1 MKNNLNNTKIAVIG
15 NIAGGKPA
23 ANGQTVKTR
32 LLVDSLARIYGK
44 ENIMVFDTFGGV
56 RTLLKVPYIAL
67 TALSRCRNVVILPA
81 HNAVRVFVPLLTFLQ
96 GLFRDRRVHYVVIG
110 GWLPDFIKD
119 KWLLRRSLHRLFM
132 IYAETH
138 RMERDLTNM
147 GYHNVTYM
155 PNFKPL
161 EIVPESSLDKKFSE
175 PYSVCTFSRVW
186 SMKGIADAAEA
197 VMYVNSKLGRIV
209 FNLDIYGK
217 VEAGEEEWFS
227 SLMGKVSSE
236 VRYKGVVSFDK
247 SVQVLKD
254 YAFMLFPTRCPGEG
268 IPGTIIDAY
277 AAGLPVVS
285 SLYPNFSE
293 IIDEGVTGF
302 GYEFNNLD
310 AFKSLLLK
318 IAMNPEMIISLK
330 KCCIRKAA
338 NYQPDSIVKILTSHF

>member
-1 MKNNLNNTKIAVIG
+1 MKNTMNKIAVIG
-15 NIAGGKPA
+15 NFGGGKPTVD
-23 ANGQTVKTR
+23 GQTVKTR
-32 LLVDSLARIYGK
+32 VLTDMLIKIYGK
-44 ENIMVFDTFGGV
+44 ESILVFDTFGGIK
-56 RTLLKVPYIAL
+56 TLFKAPFIAL
-67 TALSRCRNVVILPA
+67 MALAKCRNVVILPA

-96 GLFRDRRVHYVVIG
+96 GLFKDRRVHYVVIG

-138 RMERDLTNM
+138 RMERDLRGL

-161 EIVPESSLDKKFSE
+161 EIVHESSLSKKYRE

-247 SVQVLKD
+247 SVQVLKN
-254 YAFMLFPTRCPGEG
+254 YVFMLFPTRYPGEG

-285 SLYPNFSE
+285 SLYPNYAE
-293 IIDEGVTGF
+293 IIDEGVTGL
-302 GYEFNNLD
+302 GYEFNNID

-330 KCCIRKAA
+330 KNCIRKAA
-338 NYQPDSIVKILTSHF
+338 NYQPDSIVKILTSIL

>member
-1 MKNNLNNTKIAVIG
+1 MKNTMNKIAVIG
-15 NIAGGKPA
+15 NFGGGKPTVD
-23 ANGQTVKTR
+23 GQTVKTR
-32 LLVDSLARIYGK
+32 VLTDTLINIYGK
-44 ENIMVFDTFGGV
+44 ENILVFDTFGGIK
-56 RTLLKVPYIAL
+56 TLFKAPFIAL
-67 TALSRCRNVVILPA
+67 MALAKCRNVVILPA
-81 HNAVRVFVPLLTFLQ
+81 HNSIRVFVPLLT
-96 GLFRDRRVHYVVIG
+96 LFQKLFKGRRVHYVVIG
-110 GWLPDFIKD
+110 GWLPVFIKTRR
-119 KWLLRRSLHRLFM
+119 LLAHCLRKVYM
-132 IYAETH
+132 IYAETIS
-138 RMERDLTNM
+138 MEKALHSMNFI
-147 GYHNVTYM
+147 NVTYM

-175 PYSVCTFSRVW
+175 PYPVCTFSRVW

-227 SLMGKVSSE
+227 SLMRKVSSE

-254 YAFMLFPTRCPGEG
+254 YAFMLFPTRYPGEG

-302 GYEFNNLD
+302 GYEFDNVEAL
-310 AFKSLLLK
+310 KSLLLR
-318 IAMNPEMIISLK
+318 IAMNPEMILSLK
-330 KCCIRKAA
+330 KNCIRSASK
-338 NYQPDSIVKILTSHF
+338 YQPKEVVKILTDNF

>member
-1 MKNNLNNTKIAVIG
+1 MKNTMNKIAVIG
-15 NIAGGKPA
+15 NFGGGKPTVD
-23 ANGQTVKTR
+23 GQTVKTR
-32 LLVDSLARIYGK
+32 VLTDTLINIYGK
-44 ENIMVFDTFGGV
+44 ENILVFDTFGGIK
-56 RTLLKVPYIAL
+56 TLFKAPFIAL
-67 TALSRCRNVVILPA
+67 MALAKCRNVVILPA
-81 HNAVRVFVPLLTFLQ
+81 HNSIRVFVPLLT
-96 GLFRDRRVHYVVIG
+96 LFQKLFKGRRVHYVVIG
-110 GWLPDFIKD
+110 GWLPVFIKTRR
-119 KWLLRRSLHRLFM
+119 LLAHCLRKVYM
-132 IYAETH
+132 IYAETIS
-138 RMERDLTNM
+138 MEKALHSMNFI
-147 GYHNVTYM
+147 NVTYM

-175 PYSVCTFSRVW
+175 PYPVCTFSRVW

-197 VMYVNSKLGRIV
+197 VMYVNSKSGRIV

-227 SLMGKVSSE
+227 SLMRKVSSE

-302 GYEFNNLD
+302 GYEFDNVEAL
-310 AFKSLLLK
+310 KSLLLR
-318 IAMNPEMIISLK
+318 IAMNPEMILSLK
-330 KCCIRKAA
+330 KNCIRSASK
-338 NYQPDSIVKILTSHF
+338 YQPKEVVKILTDNF

>member
-1 MKNNLNNTKIAVIG
+1 MKNTMNKIAVIG
-15 NIAGGKPA
+15 NFGGGKPTVD
-23 ANGQTVKTR
+23 GQTVKTR
-32 LLVDSLARIYGK
+32 VLTDTLINIYGK
-44 ENIMVFDTFGGV
+44 ENILVFDTFGGIK
-56 RTLLKVPYIAL
+56 TLFKAPFIAL
-67 TALSRCRNVVILPA
+67 MALAKCRNVVILPA
-81 HNAVRVFVPLLTFLQ
+81 HNSIRVFVPLLT
-96 GLFRDRRVHYVVIG
+96 LFQKLFKGRRVHYVVIG
-110 GWLPDFIKD
+110 GWLPVFIKTRR
-119 KWLLRRSLHRLFM
+119 LLAHCLRKVYM
-132 IYAETH
+132 IYAETIS
-138 RMERDLTNM
+138 MEKALHSMNFI
-147 GYHNVTYM
+147 NVTYM

-175 PYSVCTFSRVW
+175 PYPVCTFSRVW

-197 VMYVNSKLGRIV
+197 VMYVNSKSGRIV

-227 SLMGKVSSE
+227 SLMRKVSSE

-254 YAFMLFPTRCPGEG
+254 YAFMLFPTRYPGEG

-302 GYEFNNLD
+302 GYEFDNVEAL
-310 AFKSLLLK
+310 KSLLLR
-318 IAMNPEMIISLK
+318 IAMNPEMILSLK
-330 KCCIRKAA
+330 KNCIRSASK
-338 NYQPDSIVKILTSHF
+338 YQPKEVVKILTDNF

>member
-1 MKNNLNNTKIAVIG
+1 MKNNLKNTKIAVIG
-15 NIAGGKPA
+15 NIAGSKTA

-32 LLVDSLARIYGK
+32 VLVDSLARIYGK
-44 ENIMVFDTFGGV
+44 EQIMVFDTFGGV
-56 RTLLKVPYIAL
+56 RTLFKVPYIAL
-67 TALSRCRNVVILPA
+67 MALARCRNVVILPA

-96 GLFRDRRVHYVVIG
+96 GIFRDRRVHYVVIG

-138 RMERDLTNM
+138 RMERALIDT
-147 GYHNVTYM
+147 GYKNVTYM

-175 PYSVCTFSRVW
+175 PYALCTFSRVC
-186 SMKGIADAAEA
+186 SIKGISDAADA
-197 VMYVNSKLGRIV
+197 VMYVNSKSGHSV
-209 FNLDIYGK
+209 FSLDIYGK
-217 VEAGEEEWFS
+217 VEEDEDDWFK
-227 SLMGKVSSE
+227 SLMGRVSSE
-236 VRYKGVVSFDK
+236 VRYRGIAPFDK

-254 YAFMLFPTRCPGEG
+254 YAFMLFPTRYHGEG

-302 GYEFNNLD
+302 GYEFGNVEAL
-310 AFKSLLLK
+310 KSLLLR
-318 IAMNPEMIISLK
+318 IAMNPKMILSLK
-330 KCCIRKAA
+330 KNCVRQAA
-338 NYQPDSIVKILTSHF
+338 KYQPDTVIKILTFNF

>member
-1 MKNNLNNTKIAVIG
+1 MKNTMNKIAVIG
-15 NIAGGKPA
+15 NFGGGKPTVD
-23 ANGQTVKTR
+23 GQTVKTR
-32 LLVDSLARIYGK
+32 VLTDTLINIYGK
-44 ENIMVFDTFGGV
+44 ENILVFDTFGGIK
-56 RTLLKVPYIAL
+56 TLFKAPFIAL
-67 TALSRCRNVVILPA
+67 MALAKCRNVVILPA
-81 HNAVRVFVPLLTFLQ
+81 HNSIRVFVPLLT
-96 GLFRDRRVHYVVIG
+96 LFQKLFKGRRVHYVVIG
-110 GWLPDFIKD
+110 GWLPVFIKTRR
-119 KWLLRRSLHRLFM
+119 LLAHCLRKVYM
-132 IYAETH
+132 IYAETIS
-138 RMERDLTNM
+138 MEKALHSMNFI
-147 GYHNVTYM
+147 NVTYM

-161 EIVPESSLDKKFSE
+161 EIAPESSLDKKFCE
-175 PYSVCTFSRVW
+175 PYPVCTFSRVW

-197 VMYVNSKLGRIV
+197 VMYVNSKSGRIV

-254 YAFMLFPTRCPGEG
+254 YAFMVFPTRCPGEG

-302 GYEFNNLD
+302 GYEFGNVEAL
-310 AFKSLLLK
+310 KSLLLR
-318 IAMNPEMIISLK
+318 IAMNPEMILSLK
-330 KCCIRKAA
+330 KNCIRSASK
-338 NYQPDSIVKILTSHF
+338 YQPKEVVKILTDNF

>member
-1 MKNNLNNTKIAVIG
+1 MLNMNKISVIG
-15 NIAGGKPA
+15 NFGNGEEQFG
-23 ANGQTVKTR
+23 GQTVKTR
-32 LLVDSLARIYGK
+32 IVTDEIIKIFGNENVCIYNTAGGLK
-44 ENIMVFDTFGGV
+44 TLFKSTF
-56 RTLLKVPYIAL
+56 IAFK
-67 TALSRCRNVVILPA
+67 AMRKSRNVVILPA
-81 HNAVRVFVPLLTFLQ
+81 HNGIRVFVPLLVIFQ
-96 GLFRDRRVHYVVIG
+96 FFFRNRRVHYVAIG

-119 KWLLRRSLHRLFM
+119 KWLLRRSLHKLFM

-285 SLYPNFSE
+285 SLYPNYAE

-310 AFKSLLLK
+310 AFESLLLK

-330 KCCIRKAA
+330 KSCIRKAA